1 MEEND
6 GITLSSRIIHSGK
19 VFTAV
24 TEYIELPTGHHVELD
39 IIRHNRSV
47 VLLPMPDSGHIVL
60 VRQYRHTIKQWVWE
74 LPAGNIKNDE
84 HPDDAAHR
92 ECTEETGLLPS
103 CIEHLGAFFPT
114 PGYCD
119 EEMHFYR
126 LTGLTPDAEAELDA
140 DEVLEPHT
148 LSLDHA
154 RRLMTEHQI
163 TDMKTALGLT
173 LI

>member
-24 TEYIELPTGHHVELD
+24 NEHIELPTGRHVELD

-47 VLLPMPDSGHIVL
+47 VLLPMPDSNHIVL
-60 VRQYRHTIKQWVWE
+60 VRQYRHTIKQWLWE
-74 LPAGNIKNDE
+74 LPAGNVETDE

-92 ECTEETGLLPS
+92 ECTEETGLAPS
-103 CIEHLGAFFPT
+103 FVERLGAFFPT

-119 EEMHFYR
+119 EEMYFYR
-126 LTGLTPDAEAELDA
+126 LTGLTPAAEAERDA

-148 LSLDHA
+148 LSLDYV
-154 RRLMTEHQI
+154 RRLMSEHQI
-163 TDMKTALGLT
+163 IDMKTVLGLK
-173 LI
+173 LV

>member
-1 MEEND
+1 MEETD
-6 GITLSSRIIHSGK
+6 GLTLSSRIIHSGK

-60 VRQYRHTIKQWVWE
+60 VRQYRHTIKQWVGE
-74 LPAGNIKNDE
+74 LPAGNIENDE

-126 LTGLTPDAEAELDA
+126 LTGLTPAAEAERDA
-140 DEVLEPHT
+140 DEVLEPQT
-148 LSLDHA
+148 LSLDYV
-154 RRLMTEHQI
+154 RRLMSEHQI
-163 TDMKTALGLT
+163 LDMKTVLGLK
-173 LI
+173 LV

>member
-6 GITLSSRIIHSGK
+6 GITISSRIIHSGK

-74 LPAGNIKNDE
+74 LPAGNIENDE

-126 LTGLTPDAEAELDA
+126 LTGLTPAAEAELDA

>member
-1 MEEND
+1 M
-6 GITLSSRIIHSGK
+6 
-19 VFTAV
+19 
-24 TEYIELPTGHHVELD
+24 
-39 IIRHNRSV
+39 
-47 VLLPMPDSGHIVL
+47 
-60 VRQYRHTIKQWVWE
+60 WE
-74 LPAGNIKNDE
+74 LPAGNIENDE

-126 LTGLTPDAEAELDA
+126 LTGLTPAAEAELDA
-140 DEVLEPHT
+140 DEVLAPHT